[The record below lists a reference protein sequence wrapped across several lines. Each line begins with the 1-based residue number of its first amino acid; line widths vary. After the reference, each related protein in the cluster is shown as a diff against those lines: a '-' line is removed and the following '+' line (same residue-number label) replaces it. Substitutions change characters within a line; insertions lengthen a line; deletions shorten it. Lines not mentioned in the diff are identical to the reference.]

1 MPLPKFSLQFA
12 FSWTWSLVGADL
24 GQLVYT
30 YKRVVCVCLF
40 VCWFVCFLS
49 ATRHLSTLRRCL
61 RVLREQPSRRGRA
74 ARRERAIMHLR
85 EHARASR
92 TCNFS
97 TKNSLRWCLSKTNP
111 YARAHAVV
119 YVTAE
124 IFKKKG
130 KRKPTCHFPSSVYSL
145 PSLGVFTFRIV
156 LNRTWSLVGADLR
169 QLVYT
174 YKRAVCVCWF
184 VCLLFIGHTT
194 FAHFAALPPSTPRA
208 AKPSRAAPRARRAS
222 MHSESTRAHAVQL
235 LNEKIV
241 ALMHDAFQKQ
251 NRTRACCRIRNC
263 RDFQEK
269 GKRKPTCHF
278 PSSVY
283 SLPSLGVFTFRIVL
297 NRILHKSSLLAP
309 MESRRTRRRT
319 FTAEERLERRRE
331 QDRRRHAERRAW
343 ERREQPQA
351 RRDVDRLRS
360 SQARA

>member
-1 MPLPKFSLQFA
+1 MF
-12 FSWTWSLVGADL
+12 
-24 GQLVYT
+24 
-30 YKRVVCVCLF
+30 
-40 VCWFVCFLS
+40 
-49 ATRHLSTLRRCL
+49 
-61 RVLREQPSRRGRA
+61 
-74 ARRERAIMHLR
+74 
-85 EHARASR
+85 
-92 TCNFS
+92 
-97 TKNSLRWCLSKTNP
+97 
-111 YARAHAVV
+111 
-119 YVTAE
+119 
-124 IFKKKG
+124 
-130 KRKPTCHFPSSVYSL
+130 
-145 PSLGVFTFRIV
+145 
-156 LNRTWSLVGADLR
+156 
-169 QLVYT
+169 
-174 YKRAVCVCWF
+174 VCWF
-184 VCLLFIGHTT
+184 VCLLFIGHTRFPT
-194 FAHFAALPPSTPRA
+194 LRRCLRVREQE
-208 AKPSRAAPRARRAS
+208 PSRAAPRERAS

-235 LNEKIV
+235 LNEKVV

-297 NRILHKSSLLAP
+297 NRIIHKSSLLAP

-343 ERREQPQA
+343 ERREQTQA